1 MTNGI
6 RPKVKDLFKLS
17 KPVAVHIHKEKE
29 EQGEEFQRVSK
40 KNDPRW
46 AQFTEYFATKDFVKD
61 QLGIKAFEKM
71 SHPESIMALLMT
83 KDMKKRIVIFLNNKR
98 NKQ

>member
-6 RPKVKDLFKLS
+6 RPGMKDPFKLS
-17 KPVAVHIHKEKE
+17 KPVAVYIHKDKE

-46 AQFTEYFATKDFVKD
+46 A
-61 QLGIKAFEKM
+61 
-71 SHPESIMALLMT
+71 
-83 KDMKKRIVIFLNNKR
+83 
-98 NKQ
+98 

>member
-46 AQFTEYFATKDFVKD
+46 A
-61 QLGIKAFEKM
+61 
-71 SHPESIMALLMT
+71 
-83 KDMKKRIVIFLNNKR
+83 
-98 NKQ
+98 

>member
-46 AQFTEYFATKDFVKD
+46 AQFTEYFAKEDFKKD
-61 QLGIKAFEKM
+61 QLSIKAFEKM
-71 SHPESIMALLMT
+71 VHPINIMVLFQD
-83 KDMKKRIVIFLNNKR
+83 KNMKKKIIKYL
-98 NKQ
+98 